1 MMAWLQS
8 RRLRYLAGVTLIWL
22 LLFVL
27 LRAVFLLFF
36 TEPAARAAVPAEV
49 VRETFWIGIKFDL
62 RIAILLTLPLLLVLT
77 RFFHIDRHTWAKRIA
92 EAYLLLA
99 VLVVLLI
106 YFIDFGYYNYLGVRI
121 NSTVYRY
128 FKDAAIS
135 AEMLWQS
142 YPVITITLGWLAV
155 AALIWLAFRW
165 WARRSLQREPAP
177 MGKLARR
184 VGMVVAGVLFGF
196 GIFGRFS
203 HINIENPVPLRWNE
217 AFFSGNPA
225 VAALGL
231 NPVQFLYDTSLTPQE
246 DYNVGLVRDYY
257 APVAKQMGL
266 PEQPSEPITFA
277 REVPVAPHKL
287 SFERTPNVVFIMLES
302 LGASRVSGYGLP
314 YPSTPNLD
322 ALMQHGWKFEHFY
335 IPVVGTAKTV
345 WASITGI
352 PDVAKVESATRNP
365 LISRQQ
371 LVLNAFTEHEKYYF
385 IGGSADWANM
395 SALIKQS
402 IPGIK
407 MYEEGDWKAPNVDV
421 WGISDL
427 DLFKETDA
435 ILRTLPKDKPF
446 FAYIQTAGNHRPYTI
461 PKNSD
466 DFVIANDDEAELAKW
481 GFQNRAQYNAVRLLD
496 YSIGRFFE
504 MAKQSGYHDDTI
516 FVLFGDHNSRITTI
530 PHMAKFQ
537 EALLLESHHVPGII
551 YAPKYL
557 SPRVI
562 REAVSLTDM
571 VPTVAGMLGI
581 PYRNTTLGRDIQ
593 SLTPEQEGAW
603 VMPVEGAYP
612 QIGFVTQDY
621 MARMNHDG
629 SQASLHQ
636 LYSDDPLKD
645 LSQAEPER
653 FADLA
658 GKARGYYEASRYL
671 FYQNVV
677 PADGKPGQLATAKP
691 NDAGVA
697 PPAASAP

>member
-8 RRLRYLAGVTLIWL
+8 RRLRFLAGVTLIWL
-22 LLFVL
+22 MLFVL
-27 LRAVFLLFF
+27 LRVVFLLFF

-62 RIAILLTLPLLLVLT
+62 RIALLLTLPLLLLLT
-77 RFFHIDRHTWAKRIA
+77 RFFHIGTHRLARGIA
-92 EAYLLLA
+92 YAYLLLA
-99 VLVVLLI
+99 TSVVLLI

-142 YPVITITLGWLAV
+142 YPIIWIVLGWLATAGLLV
-155 AALIWLAFRW
+155 LAFRW
-165 WARRSLQREPAP
+165 CEQRTLRKTAAPIAAAARRI
-177 MGKLARR
+177 
-184 VGMVVAGVLFGF
+184 GMVAAGLLIGL
-196 GIFGRFS
+196 GIFGRFT
-203 HINIENPVPLRWNE
+203 HINIQNPVPLRWNE
-217 AFFSGNPA
+217 AFVSGNPA

-246 DYNVGLVRDYY
+246 DYNVELVREYY

-266 PEQPSEPITFA
+266 PEQPSEPIAFA
-277 REVPVAPHKL
+277 REVPVAAHKL
-287 SFERTPNVVFIMLES
+287 NFERTPNVVFIMLES

-322 ALMQHGWKFEHFY
+322 ALMQQGWKFEHFY
-335 IPVVGTAKTV
+335 VPVVGTAKTV

-352 PDVAKVESATRNP
+352 PDVSKTESATRNP

-371 LVLNAFTEHEKYYF
+371 LVLNAFTEHDKYYF

-402 IPGIK
+402 IHGIK

-435 ILRTLPKDKPF
+435 ILRELPKDKPF
-446 FAYIQTAGNHRPYTI
+446 FAYIQTAGNHRPFTI

-466 DFVIANDDEAELAKW
+466 DFVKATDDEAELAKW
-481 GFQNRAQYNAVRLLD
+481 GFQSQSQYNAVRLLD
-496 YSIGRFFE
+496 YSVGRFFE
-504 MAKQSGYHDDTI
+504 MAKQSGYHDNTI
-516 FVLFGDHNSRITTI
+516 FVLFGDHNNRITTI

-551 YAPKYL
+551 YAPKL
-557 SPRVI
+557 LPPKVI
-562 REAVSLTDM
+562 PEAVSLVDM

-593 SLTPEQEGAW
+593 SLGPEQEGAW

-612 QIGFVTQDY
+612 QIGFVTKDY

-636 LYSDDPLKD
+636 LYTDDPLKD
-645 LSQAEPER
+645 LSKDRPEL

-677 PADGKPGQLATAKP
+677 SADGKQTVATGKK
-691 NDAGVA
+691 
-697 PPAASAP
+697 AATQEN

>member
-8 RRLRYLAGVTLIWL
+8 RRLRFLAGVTLIWL
-22 LLFVL
+22 TLFVL
-27 LRAVFLLFF
+27 LRVVFLLFF
-36 TEPAARAAVPAEV
+36 TEPTARASVPSV
-49 VRETFWIGIKFDL
+49 VVWETFWIGIKFDL
-62 RIAILLTLPLLLVLT
+62 RIALLLTLPLLLLLT
-77 RFFHIDRHTWAKRIA
+77 RFFHIGQHPWARRLA
-92 EAYLLLA
+92 SAYLLAALS
-99 VLVVLLI
+99 LVLLI
-106 YFIDFGYYNYLGVRI
+106 HFIDFGYYNYLGVRI

-128 FKDAAIS
+128 VKDAAIS

-142 YPVITITLGWLAV
+142 YPIIWIVLGWAV
-155 AALIWLAFRW
+155 AVMLTWFGFRAW
-165 WARRSLQREPAP
+165 GQRSLQRPAAVIGAWP
-177 MGKLARR
+177 RR
-184 VGMVVAGVLFGF
+184 LGIVVAALLIVV
-196 GIFGRFS
+196 GIFGRFT
-203 HINIENPVPLRWNE
+203 HINLKNPVPLRWNE

-246 DYNVGLVRDYY
+246 DYSVALVREYY
-257 APVAKQMGL
+257 PPVAKQLGL
-266 PEQPSEPITFA
+266 PEQPSEPISFT

-287 SFERTPNVVFIMLES
+287 TFERAPNVVFIMLES

-322 ALMQHGWKFEHFY
+322 SLMQQGWKFEHFY
-335 IPVVGTAKTV
+335 VPVVGTAKTV

-352 PDVAKVESATRNP
+352 PDVSKTESATRNP

-371 LVLNAFTEHEKYYF
+371 LVLNAFTDHDKYYF

-402 IPGIK
+402 IHGIT

-446 FAYIQTAGNHRPYTI
+446 FAYVQTAGNHRPFTI
-461 PKNSD
+461 PKNTD
-466 DFVIANDDEAELAKW
+466 DFVKATDDEAELAKW
-481 GFQNRAQYNAVRLLD
+481 GFQSQAQYNAVRLLD
-496 YSIGRFFE
+496 YSVGRFIE
-504 MAKQSGYHDDTI
+504 MAKQSGYHDNTI
-516 FVLFGDHNSRITTI
+516 FVLFGDHNNRITTI

-557 SPRVI
+557 QPRVI
-562 REAVSLTDM
+562 KEAVSLVDM

-581 PYRNTTLGRDIQ
+581 SYRNTTLGRDIQ

-612 QIGFVTQDY
+612 QIGFVTKDY

-629 SQASLHQ
+629 SQATLHQ
-636 LYSDDPLKD
+636 LYTDDPLRD
-645 LSQAEPER
+645 LSKEAPEL
-653 FADLA
+653 FNDLA
-658 GKARGYYEASRYL
+658 GKARGYYESSRYL
-671 FYQNVV
+671 FFQNVV
-677 PADGKPGQLATAKP
+677 DGDGK
-691 NDAGVA
+691 
-697 PPAASAP
+697 